1 MGKPSDRILN
11 QVYKTSPKLKNKH
24 LFKTKL
30 HATGTDCKNGNTV
43 RTQPSRVQCH
53 LFDGFIF
60 PSCKADS
67 AKVFSCD
74 LFTLESQSNHF
85 SKRVETSP
93 GKSQESPCRRILLF
107 RSCKRYFSR
116 EWRPSTSGVSDSL
129 VKAWDD
135 KSTQY
140 ACHVTRICWGNG
152 MEKETW
158 TWVALVLAKITRKQT
173 SERKKK
179 IEYLMV

>member
-74 LFTLESQSNHF
+74 LCLLSNPSQITFRNV
-85 SKRVETSP
+85 SKRVLESLRNHLADAFCCFVRAKDTSQ
-93 GKSQESPCRRILLF
+93 GSGDLVHQGCQTHLL
-107 RSCKRYFSR
+107 R
-116 EWRPSTSGVSDSL
+116 
-129 VKAWDD
+129 
-135 KSTQY
+135 
-140 ACHVTRICWGNG
+140 HG
-152 MEKETW
+152 M
-158 TWVALVLAKITRKQT
+158 I
-173 SERKKK
+173 
-179 IEYLMV
+179 